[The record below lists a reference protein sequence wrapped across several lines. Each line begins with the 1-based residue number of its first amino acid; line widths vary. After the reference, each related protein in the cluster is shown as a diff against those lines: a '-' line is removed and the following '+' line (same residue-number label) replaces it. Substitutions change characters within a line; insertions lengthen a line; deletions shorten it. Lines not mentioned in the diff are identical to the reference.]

1 MSLTYKTSSTFVT
14 SLYIKCNFSQSV
26 CHATVYSFGFRH
38 ELHLEIMHSNFK
50 ARFWKPGAEGP
61 GQSLNEERQQQTSEG
76 SAPTAVYNPN
86 KSLSIEQQRQRLP
99 VFKYRNHILY
109 LLEKYQTVVIVGETG
124 SGKSTQIPQYL
135 LESGW
140 ADDRHVICVTQPR
153 RVAAVT
159 VASRVAEERGALLG
173 DEVGYAIRF
182 DQCCTD
188 EVTKIKF
195 VTDGLLV
202 REMMSDPLLSKYS
215 VILLDEAH
223 ERTLYTDIVIGLLKK
238 IMKKRKDLHIIVASA
253 TLDAEMFRDFFN
265 LNDTN
270 DPSKDTAGILTVQGR
285 QFPVEQY
292 YSLDPVPDYIKSSVE
307 TVMKIHRN
315 EDFGDVLVFLTGQE
329 EVQNAVG
336 MLIDEARKQPKDAK
350 MKLKILPMYGTLP
363 ASEQMKVFER
373 VPRHVRKVIVATN
386 IAEASI
392 TIHGIVYVVDC
403 GFVKIRAYNPK
414 HGIETLVIVPTSQAS
429 ALQRSGRAGRLR
441 TGKSYRLYT
450 EDAFKTLPLNSVPE
464 MQRSNMAPVI
474 LQLKALG
481 IDNVLRFNFLS
492 APPAQNMV
500 RGLEL
505 LYALEALNDKCRLT
519 IPLGLQMA
527 EFPLPPMFAKM
538 LLSSEEF
545 GCGVEVLTIA
555 AMMQIQNIFIT
566 PSQGRMAA
574 EKAKRKFSVEE
585 GDHITMLNVY
595 NAFLRVDKSKH
606 WCHENFLNYKGLV
619 RAQEIR
625 EQLLRLLTK
634 FNVKVKSCGG
644 EVENIQ
650 RCVTMGFFAN
660 AARLHFDGDYHT
672 VKDDHV
678 LHIHPTSVLYGSDP
692 PPRWLVFNEVVHTN
706 REYMRDVT
714 VIKPEWL
721 YELAPHFYH
730 YGTDRERAHSKRA
743 RFDDSD

>member
-1 MSLTYKTSSTFVT
+1 
-14 SLYIKCNFSQSV
+14 
-26 CHATVYSFGFRH
+26 
-38 ELHLEIMHSNFK
+38 MHSNFK
-50 ARFWKPGAEGP
+50 ARFWKPGTEGP
-61 GQSLNEERQQQTSEG
+61 GQSLKEEREQPTSEG
-76 SAPTAVYNPN
+76 SAPSVIFNAN
-86 KSLSIEQQRQRLP
+86 KNLSIEQQRQRLP
-99 VFKYRNHILY
+99 VFRYRNHILY

-135 LESGW
+135 IEAGW
-140 ADDRHVICVTQPR
+140 ADGTQMVCITQPR
-153 RVAAVT
+153 RVAAIT

-188 EVTKIKF
+188 QTRIKF

-223 ERTLYTDIVIGLLKK
+223 ERTLYTDIVIGLIKK
-238 IMKKRKDLHIIVASA
+238 IMKKRKDLRIIVASA

-265 LNDTN
+265 LNESN
-270 DPSKDTAGILTVQGR
+270 DPSKDTAAILTVQGR

-292 YSLDPVPDYIKSSVE
+292 YSLDPVPDYVKASVE
-307 TVMKIHRN
+307 TVLKIHRN

-336 MLIDEARKQPKDAK
+336 LLIDEARKMPKDAK

-373 VPRHVRKVIVATN
+373 VPHHVRKVVVATN

-414 HGIETLVIVPTSQAS
+414 HGVETLVVVPTSQAS
-429 ALQRSGRAGRLR
+429 AQQRSGRAGRLR

-450 EDAFKTLPLNSVPE
+450 EDAFKSLPLNSVPE

-492 APPAQNMV
+492 PPPAQNMV

-505 LYALEALNDKCRLT
+505 LYALGTLNDKCRLT
-519 IPLGLQMA
+519 IPLGLHMA
-527 EFPLPPMFAKM
+527 EFPLPPMFGKM

-545 GCGVEVLTIA
+545 GCGAEVLTIA
-555 AMMQIQNIFIT
+555 AMMQIQNIFVM
-566 PSQGRMAA
+566 PSQGKMAA
-574 EKAKRKFSVEE
+574 EKAKRKFAVEE

-595 NAFLRVDKSKH
+595 NAFLRYQKSKQ
-606 WCHENFLNYKGLV
+606 WCHQNFLNYKGLI
-619 RAQEIR
+619 RAGEIR
-625 EQLLRLLTK
+625 DQLHRLLTK
-634 FNVKVKSCGG
+634 FNISVKSSAD
-644 EVENIQ
+644 VESIQ
-650 RCVTMGFFAN
+650 RCVTAGFFAN
-660 AARLHFDGDYHT
+660 AARMHFDGDYHT
-672 VKDDHV
+672 VRDDHV
-678 LHIHPTSVLYGSDP
+678 LHLHPASVLHAQDP
-692 PPRWLVFNEVVHTN
+692 PPRWLVFHELVHTN

-714 VIKPEWL
+714 LIKPEWL

-730 YGTDRERAHSKRA
+730 YGTDRERAHTKRA